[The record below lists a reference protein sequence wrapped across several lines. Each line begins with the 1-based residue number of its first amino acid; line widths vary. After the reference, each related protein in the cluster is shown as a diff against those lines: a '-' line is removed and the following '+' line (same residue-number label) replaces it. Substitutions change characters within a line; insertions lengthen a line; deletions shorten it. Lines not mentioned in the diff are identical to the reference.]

1 MRRLGVFALLFGCA
15 GLSGETSPG
24 DADAGGTAADGGA
37 FVGDG
42 SSPTLDAASPPSI
55 GPFTFPAASDRS
67 EADSFEGASGVD
79 ARSRCFDEV
88 DNDGSGAVDCDTS
101 ECRTLASCC
110 LDRGDCCVPRVS
122 DLPTLEDFTC
132 GSLARCFGESA
143 EPFGS
148 PAPFIVSDGLAGGAD
163 ARFDSGL
170 LVGAP
175 IELATTRIRLSA
187 TFARTPCADELCVA
201 SFAVG
206 LTADTTLGDEE
217 HVAPLVAMQ
226 VSAARDGVALLA
238 MGREVARVAW
248 VEGATWTLT
257 ASPEG
262 HVELIRDGTPVA
274 SARVSPQRARVVLFG
289 HATNPS
295 ATEETSAPRVVLT
308 SLNASVATCDMVR
321 AFDAPEP
328 LVVFDGASPATF
340 EQVTDVTL
348 AEREGARWLAF
359 TDRTD
364 GVDRLHVARDQ
375 MGFALAP
382 DVLPNV
388 HANDQFP
395 TLAFD
400 AAGRLFLVARHTP
413 APDGAL
419 SEEQGPRLVALR
431 FDEVTETFV
440 PDETLALDT
449 LPADPASLS
458 EPSLV
463 FHRDHAILVT
473 RAALD
478 GTDALQL
485 FVRGPLTGAAWRD
498 LGSVPGLS
506 AVASPSF
513 VVHHDVYLLHYTWR
527 RGTRGVVG
535 VAASDE
541 LVAWR
546 SVAEELLESA
556 AFDRLGARAVSARS
570 DSDSLELVYVADDG
584 VRQRLARRTRPA
596 PPGGAFEGG
605 AR

>member
-1 MRRLGVFALLFGCA
+1 MGLTMRRLGVLAFLCGCA
-15 GLSGETSPG
+15 GISTGDCPG
-24 DADAGGTAADGGA
+24 GADASGTDDA
-37 FVGDG
+37 
-42 SSPTLDAASPPSI
+42 SSPNVDAGAPPPL
-55 GPFTFPAASDRS
+55 GPFYLPAASDRA
-67 EADSFEGASGVD
+67 EADSFEGGFGVG
-79 ARSRCFDEV
+79 ARGQCFDAV
-88 DNDGSGAVDCDTS
+88 DNDRSGVFDCNTS

-110 LDRGDCCVPRVS
+110 LDRGDCCVPRVN
-122 DLPTLEDFTC
+122 DLPTLADFTC
-132 GSLARCFGESA
+132 GSLARCFGASA

-148 PAPFIVSDGLAGGAD
+148 PAPFIVTDGLAGGAD
-163 ARFDSGL
+163 ARFDSGV

-175 IELATTRIRLSA
+175 IELATERVRLSA
-187 TFARTPCADELCVA
+187 TFARSPCEDELCVA

-206 LTADTTLGDEE
+206 LTAETSLGDEE
-217 HVAPLVAMQ
+217 HVTPLVAMQ
-226 VSAARDGVALLA
+226 VSAARDGMALLA
-238 MGREVARVAW
+238 MGREIARVAW

-262 HVELIRDGTPVA
+262 HVELTRDGTAVA

-295 ATEETSAPRVVLT
+295 ATEETSAPRVILT

-348 AEREGARWLAF
+348 AEREGSRWLAF
-359 TDRTD
+359 TDRSS

-375 MGFALAP
+375 TGFALAP
-382 DVLPNV
+382 DVLPDDHV
-388 HANDQFP
+388 SDQFP

-419 SEEQGPRLVALR
+419 PEGQGSRLVALR
-431 FDEVTETFV
+431 FDELSDAFM
-440 PDETLALDT
+440 PDDTLALDT

-473 RAALD
+473 RASLD

-498 LGSVPGLS
+498 LGFVPGFS
-506 AVASPSF
+506 AVASPS
-513 VVHHDVYLLHYTWR
+513 VIVHHDVYLLHYTWR
-527 RGTRGVVG
+527 RGTRGLVG

-541 LVAWR
+541 LVGWR
-546 SVAEELLESA
+546 SVADELLESV
-556 AFDRLGARAVSARS
+556 AFDHLGTRAVSARS
-570 DSDSLELVYVADDG
+570 DADRLELVYVADDG
-584 VRQRLARRTRPA
+584 VRQRLARRNRPA
-596 PPGGAFEGG
+596 PAGGTFEEGT
-605 AR
+605 R